1 MQAKQNDLRVLMA
14 MGVGLHFDDET
25 VLSSFKDEK
34 FPKKHRTQFIPNNK
48 ILIDEIL
55 RRKRAKGDRASANRQ
70 MRQSV
75 AMEWLISNPVTSD
88 EDRKFVLSGITT
100 FLEANIQAE
109 REKADKTRDQWSG
122 IHPFIR
128 LIHCIVDSE
137 STMEAFQ
144 KSFTTMNRDE
154 LDGQNNTATMRRC
167 VWDMISQKFNKQE
180 FNPTSTIYLD
190 LHDDFRANIDISHAK
205 VASMG
210 VLTPDKAKSKFFYL
224 KNDLLIMKANWEKS
238 GNGDGSVVD
247 CKASFDSNENA
258 ISMTNANDKRNFL
271 NGRSPAV
278 LYLWKKA
285 EEHNLLNTVCQQ
297 LTDEAA
303 FDSATGAAALPISTR
318 IEKKKSSYKKENESE
333 SQAIISALNRGSLA
347 VEKSNRIAEKSNH
360 IASEDQWLKINTII
374 GEKQNAIDE
383 IEDKLEDTLMT
394 GFSETKRFRLQKK
407 LKRLREEV
415 NILEKKRKR
424 CEVSEMN

>member
-1 MQAKQNDLRVLMA
+1 MNFDKTPEKSSSSTHNDSSDSLGCMQYFQAKQNDLRVLMA

-34 FPKKHRTQFIPNNK
+34 FPKKNRTQFIPNNK

-55 RRKRAKGDRASANRQ
+55 RRKRVKGDRASANRQ

-75 AMEWLISNPVTSD
+75 AMEWLITNPVTSD

-122 IHPFIR
+122 IHPFIC

-144 KSFTTMNRDE
+144 QSFTTLNRDE
-154 LDGQNNTATMRRC
+154 LDGQNNTGTMRRC
-167 VWDMISQKFNKQE
+167 VWHMISQKFNNQE
-180 FNPTSTIYLD
+180 FNPASTIYLD
-190 LHDDFRANIDISHAK
+190 LHDDFCANIDISHAK

-210 VLTPDKAKSKFFYL
+210 ALTPDKAKSKFFHL

-247 CKASFDSNENA
+247 CNSSFDSNERA

-271 NGRSPAV
+271 NGR
-278 LYLWKKA
+278 
-285 EEHNLLNTVCQQ
+285 
-297 LTDEAA
+297 
-303 FDSATGAAALPISTR
+303 
-318 IEKKKSSYKKENESE
+318 
-333 SQAIISALNRGSLA
+333 
-347 VEKSNRIAEKSNH
+347 
-360 IASEDQWLKINTII
+360 
-374 GEKQNAIDE
+374 
-383 IEDKLEDTLMT
+383 
-394 GFSETKRFRLQKK
+394 
-407 LKRLREEV
+407 
-415 NILEKKRKR
+415 
-424 CEVSEMN
+424 